1 MITPRGA
8 YALLF
13 SFVVAGCSIH
23 PLPDDV
29 TGLKTS
35 EIVRRIRCEAR
46 DGVRKKIAEWLIYRG
61 SQDDPVAAQLGPII
75 YNDPR
80 ALDTFK
86 QDQRKLKPTTLKY
99 INYFAKSV
107 ISYNF
112 TFDMTELNNLDAT
125 ADFTKVFKSTN
136 SIDTLALGAG
146 LDRSRENVRT
156 FTISDSFSVLVY
168 QLNASTYC
176 DGATHDPNFIY
187 PITGKVGIDE
197 MIDTFVDLTIF
208 GNLGASSSGSSSST
222 ASKSSSNSSSENVL
236 NAQASVSKP
245 SHAAQQDSDTTGGT
259 SAMGDTITFTTKL
272 SGSATPKV
280 VIAPVTSG
288 LADASIAAALSRTDV
303 HKLIVGM
310 SVPTPTD
317 LTGTSQRSLLTQI
330 AASTGSTPKERSL
343 EMIAQQILRF
353 ENRRFGPS
361 SLVFSP

>member
-1 MITPRGA
+1 M
-8 YALLF
+8 
-13 SFVVAGCSIH
+13 
-23 PLPDDV
+23 
-29 TGLKTS
+29 
-35 EIVRRIRCEAR
+35 
-46 DGVRKKIAEWLIYRG
+46 IYRG
-61 SQDDPVAAQLGPII
+61 SIDDPEAAKLGPLI
-75 YNDPR
+75 YDDPR
-80 ALDTFK
+80 ALDTLK
-86 QDQRKLKPTTLKY
+86 QNQKALKPITLKY
-99 INYFAKSV
+99 INYFAQSV

-125 ADFTKVFKSTN
+125 ADLTKVFKSTN

-156 FTISDSFSVLVY
+156 FTISDSFGVLVY
-168 QLNASTYC
+168 QLNASSYC

-187 PITGKVGIDE
+187 PITGKVNIDE

-208 GNLGASSSGSSSST
+208 GNLGSSSSGGDSNASSKGGSTSSSV
-222 ASKSSSNSSSENVL
+222 SSL
-236 NAQASVSKP
+236 NAQASAIKP
-245 SHAAQQDSDTTGGT
+245 APASQSSDSTGGT
-259 SAMGDTITFTTKL
+259 SSMGDTITFTTKL

-288 LADASIAAALSRTDV
+288 LVDASLAAALSRTDV

-310 SVPTPTD
+310 SVPTPND
-317 LTGTSQRSLLTQI
+317 VGGASKRSLLTQI
-330 AASTGSTPKERSL
+330 ATATGSTPKERSL

>member
-1 MITPRGA
+1 MSNARSA
-8 YALLF
+8 CALLL
-13 SFVVAGCSIH
+13 SLSLLGCSIH
-23 PLPDDV
+23 PLPEDASGV
-29 TGLKTS
+29 KTT

-46 DGVRKKIAEWLIYRG
+46 DGVRQKIAVWLMYRG
-61 SQDDPVAAQLGPII
+61 SIDDPEAARLGPLIAD
-75 YNDPR
+75 DPR

-86 QDQRKLKPTTLKY
+86 QDQKRLKSVTLAY
-99 INYFAKSV
+99 INLFAKSV

-125 ADFTKVFKSTN
+125 VDLAKVFKSSN
-136 SIDTLALGAG
+136 STDTLALGAG

-156 FTISDSFSVLVY
+156 FTISDSFDVLVY

-176 DGATHDPNFIY
+176 DGASHGPNFIY
-187 PITGKVGIDE
+187 PITGKIGIAE

-208 GNLGASSSGSSSST
+208 GNLASSSSSSSGSSSNAL
-222 ASKSSSNSSSENVL
+222 ASANKPTKSAQKGGDSS
-236 NAQASVSKP
+236 
-245 SHAAQQDSDTTGGT
+245 GGL
-259 SAMGDTITFTTKL
+259 SAMGDTVTFTTKL
-272 SGSATPKV
+272 SGSATPKI

-288 LADASIAAALSRTDV
+288 LADASLVAALSRTDV

-317 LTGTSQRSLLTQI
+317 FTGTKKGSLLTQI
-330 AASTGSTPKERSL
+330 ASTSGDTPKERSL